1 MVSSKLGDIITC
13 ISGEEDID
21 LKKKHRLRIC
31 LIVLAV
37 LAAVA
42 IAFIL
47 PAVNNVKDAL
57 YQSETVERGSIST
70 YYSFSGSLELRRQE
84 TLAAQTD
91 CEVRDVYVA
100 EGDHVAKDDRLM
112 RLSDGRTLRAGID
125 GEVVSVD
132 VEEDDL
138 VTMGQELVGIADF
151 DSMRIEFDVDE
162 FDVEAVSVGMD
173 AQVTIDALDYTFT
186 SPVTHISK
194 TAQLSGDISYYTAH
208 IEPEAGVLPEAALP
222 GMRVDVKTLGASA
235 DDVLLLSMEALSFD
249 EYNKPYVL
257 VDVDGQK
264 QRQYVETGINDG
276 VYVEITSGLDEGDVI
291 YYLTPL
297 SDFEEMMQMGRSR
310 SGADD

>member
-1 MVSSKLGDIITC
+1 M
-13 ISGEEDID
+13 
-21 LKKKHRLRIC
+21 
-31 LIVLAV
+31 LAV

-100 EGDHVAKDDRLM
+100 EGDQVAKDDRLM

-138 VTMGQELVGIADF
+138 VTKMCIRDRG
-151 DSMRIEFDVDE
+151 
-162 FDVEAVSVGMD
+162 
-173 AQVTIDALDYTFT
+173 
-186 SPVTHISK
+186 
-194 TAQLSGDISYYTAH
+194 
-208 IEPEAGVLPEAALP
+208 
-222 GMRVDVKTLGASA
+222 
-235 DDVLLLSMEALSFD
+235 
-249 EYNKPYVL
+249 KPCL
-257 VDVDGQK
+257 QP
-264 QRQYVETGINDG
+264 R
-276 VYVEITSGLDEGDVI
+276 SGLRRELRL
-291 YYLTPL
+291 LTRPRL
-297 SDFEEMMQMGRSR
+297 
-310 SGADD
+310 